1 MFNFARNLDCLFI
14 VTILSLWI
22 VTGCTTGQ
30 RAQSILPPEE
40 ALNQI
45 EIESN
50 PHIEKSEEMIPNEWW
65 SLFQDPQLTEFLEI
79 AFAKNPTLQ
88 AALTNIMYAKAN
100 AGLVKSSL
108 YPQIFFGA
116 DVSRQKLSETG
127 IIPFNKNT
135 SGMAS
140 ALNADS
146 QPGAKT
152 TIPGLLPGA
161 GLATPTPGGA
171 DGIPVFFTQYE
182 TEIALTYEF
191 DIWGK
196 NRKKWL
202 AAIGE
207 IKSKIADTAF
217 IRLELGIAI
226 TQAYYRIQ
234 TNYRRKVLAKQL
246 VQNKEQK
253 IQFIKDRIKGNL
265 DPIQALEQTKIELA
279 SAQQYLLNIEKALAI
294 DEYQLKAYLANDFLE
309 NVAEKPIEEL
319 PLPKIPFP
327 NDLPLHLISQRP
339 DIIAQ
344 IWLIEAADN
353 LIDVAKIGFYPDF
366 NLFALFGYQTLH
378 LHKLFNWK
386 SSYFNVDPAVTL
398 PIFDGGRL
406 MANLRES
413 EVNYDLEIFQYN
425 QLVINAAQEVL
436 TSLTVLKNN
445 QEQLESFKEQVNQQE
460 RIFDLTQ
467 LRIRHHLDSGL
478 NYLAQEETLLYA
490 RDQELTALGNTIQSI
505 LLLIKALG
513 GGYDPCYI

>member
-1 MFNFARNLDCLFI
+1 MLSVVKFLDYFI
-14 VTILSLWI
+14 FFLTLCFLSTSCTI
-22 VTGCTTGQ
+22 GQ
-30 RAQSILPPEE
+30 RAQSIIPPKE

-45 EIESN
+45 EMGSN
-50 PHIEKSEEMIPNEWW
+50 SIIEKTEELIPNQWW
-65 SLFQDPQLTEFLEI
+65 TLFQDSQLTGFLET
-79 AFAKNPTLQ
+79 AFAHNPTLQ
-88 AALTNIMYAKAN
+88 AAFSKIRYAKAN
-100 AGLVKSSL
+100 ADLVKSSL
-108 YPQIFFGA
+108 YPQIFFGS

-127 IIPFNKNT
+127 IIPFNNNT

-140 ALNADS
+140 AQRGDS
-146 QPGAKT
+146 QTGAST

-161 GLATPTPGGA
+161 GLATPLLAGV
-171 DGIPVFFTQYE
+171 DKIPVYFTQYE
-182 TEIALTYEF
+182 GEFALTYEF

-196 NRKKWL
+196 NRKKWQ

-207 IKSKIADTAF
+207 IKSKLADTAF
-217 IRLELGIAI
+217 IQLELGIAI
-226 TQAYYRIQ
+226 ARTYYQIQ
-234 TNYRRKVLAKQL
+234 TNYRRKELAKQL
-246 VQNKEQK
+246 VKNRERK

-265 DPIQALEQTKIELA
+265 DPIQLLEQTKIELA
-279 SAQQYLLNIEKALAI
+279 STQQYLLNIERALVI

-309 NVAEKPIEEL
+309 NITDKHIEEL

-344 IWLIEAADN
+344 IWLIESADN

-366 NLFALFGYQTLH
+366 NLFALFGYQTLY

-386 SSYFNVDPAVTL
+386 SSYFNVDPAITL

-413 EVNYDLEIFQYN
+413 EVNYDSEIYHYN
-425 QLVINAAQEVL
+425 QLIINAAQEVL
-436 TSLTVLKNN
+436 TSMATLKND
-445 QEQLESFKEQVNQQE
+445 QKQLETFKEQVDQQE
-460 RIFDLTQ
+460 KLLNLTQ
-467 LRIRHHLDSGL
+467 LRINHHLDSGL

-490 RDQELTALGNTIQSI
+490 RDQELTALGNTLQSI